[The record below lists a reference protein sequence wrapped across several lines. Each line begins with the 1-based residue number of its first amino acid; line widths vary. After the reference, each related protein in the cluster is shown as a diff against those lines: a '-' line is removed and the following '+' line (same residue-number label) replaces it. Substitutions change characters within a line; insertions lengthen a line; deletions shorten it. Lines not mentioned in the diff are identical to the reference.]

1 MVGTTSAIFLEYDSY
16 SGGRGQPMKRLGL
29 AVIFAAV
36 IEVALQV
43 IGGAVVIGADDALQP
58 LITTSEIMVGQNRFR
73 LWLAKRG
80 KLIEHADVLVL
91 VRLKKGSNLELANTC
106 YDLFN
111 TISELL

>member
-1 MVGTTSAIFLEYDSY
+1 
-16 SGGRGQPMKRLGL
+16 MKRLGL

-43 IGGAVVIGADDALQP
+43 IGGAIVIGADDALQP
-58 LITTSEIMVGQNRFR
+58 LITTSEIMVGQNRFAFGLQNGANLSNTR
-73 LWLAKRG
+73 TSLFLFGW
-80 KLIEHADVLVL
+80 
-91 VRLKKGSNLELANTC
+91 KKGSNLELANTC